1 MKYILTK
8 EEFEKLPEALQ
19 GEYKLEG
26 ENATLTLEG
35 HEDAFVEKGKWQ
47 EAEKH
52 RKNAETKALEVEKRE
67 AQLLKDIEAAKGNE
81 KKIAELRES
90 HEAEV
95 ARIKEENEAQLKE
108 IKASQHRALID
119 AEATKFANEHFTV
132 PSIMKDA
139 FAKRITVEEIDGQP
153 VLRALEADGKASSK
167 SLEQVQKEFLE
178 NKEFSSIIKASK
190 GKGGGATPPE
200 GGKGGGATKQV
211 TRAEFDGMSQAERL
225 TFSKE
230 GGEVVDGA

>member
-8 EEFEKLPEALQ
+8 EEFEKLPEDLQ
-19 GEYKLEG
+19 KEYTLEG

-35 HEDAFVEKGKWQ
+35 HEDAFVEKGKWA

-52 RKNAETKALEVEKRE
+52 RKNAEAKANEVEKRE

-95 ARIKEENEAQLKE
+95 ARIKEENENQLKE
-108 IKASQHRALID
+108 IKAGQHKAMID

-132 PSIMKDA
+132 PSLVKDA
-139 FAKRITVEEIDGQP
+139 IAKRLTVEEVDGQP
-153 VLRALEADGKASSK
+153 VIRTLEADGKASSK
-167 SLEQVQKEFLE
+167 SFDQVQKEFLE
-178 NKEFSSIIKASK
+178 NKELSSIIKASK
-190 GKGGGATPPE
+190 GKGGGAAHNPD
-200 GGKGGGATKQV
+200 GKGGGAAKQV
-211 TRAEFDGMSQAERL
+211 TREQFNEMSQADRL

-230 GGEVVDGA
+230 GGEVVDGD

>member
-19 GEYKLEG
+19 GEYTLDG
-26 ENATLTLEG
+26 DNATLTLEG
-35 HEDAFVEKGKWQ
+35 HEEAFVEKGKWQ

-52 RKNAETKALEVEKRE
+52 RKNAESKALEVEKRE

-108 IKASQHRALID
+108 IKAGQHKAMID

-132 PSIMKDA
+132 PSLVKDA
-139 FAKRITVEEIDGQP
+139 VAKRLTVEEVEGQP
-153 VLRALEADGKASSK
+153 VIRALEADGKASSK

-200 GGKGGGATKQV
+200 GGKGGGAAKQV
-211 TRAEFDGMSQAERL
+211 TRAEFDEMSQADRL

-230 GGEVVDGA
+230 GGEVVDTE

>member
-19 GEYKLEG
+19 GEYTLEG

-35 HEDAFVEKGKWQ
+35 HEETFVEKGKWQ

-52 RKNAETKALEVEKRE
+52 RKNAESKALEVEKRE
-67 AQLLKDIEAAKGNE
+67 AKLLKDIEAARGNE

-108 IKASQHRALID
+108 IKAGQHKAMID

-132 PSIMKDA
+132 PSLVKDA
-139 FAKRITVEEIDGQP
+139 VAKRLTVEEVDGQP
-153 VLRALEADGKASSK
+153 VIRALEADGKASAK
-167 SLEQVQKEFLE
+167 SLSDIQKEFLE

-200 GGKGGGATKQV
+200 GGKGGGAAKQV
-211 TRAEFDGMSQAERL
+211 TRAEFDEMSQADRL

-230 GGEVVDGA
+230 GGEVVDTE